1 MTKPTPSE
9 IALHEAAHVLAAIRN
24 GIGVLHVSLDVGEV
38 ILEPPGDSLEQGH
51 HYSAV
56 AAGYAIVALAGRAA
70 APETGLS
77 EADQLL
83 LQHALF
89 LASLADPPDEMCHA
103 FSTLA
108 EHFVLKHRDEIE
120 HLAGV
125 LDRRR
130 AMTGAELAEIFRR
143 CGGHD

>member
-1 MTKPTPSE
+1 MTKQIPSE

-56 AAGYAIVALAGRAA
+56 AASYAIIALAGRAA
-70 APETGLS
+70 APETGVS
-77 EADQLL
+77 EADQVLL
-83 LQHALF
+83 RNALF
-89 LASLADPPDEMCHA
+89 LASLADPPDEMCRA
-103 FSTLA
+103 FSALA
-108 EHFVLKHRDEIE
+108 EHFVAKYRDEIE
-120 HLAGV
+120 HLAGI

-130 AMTGAELAEIFRR
+130 AMTGTEIAEIFRR
-143 CGGHD
+143 CGRHD